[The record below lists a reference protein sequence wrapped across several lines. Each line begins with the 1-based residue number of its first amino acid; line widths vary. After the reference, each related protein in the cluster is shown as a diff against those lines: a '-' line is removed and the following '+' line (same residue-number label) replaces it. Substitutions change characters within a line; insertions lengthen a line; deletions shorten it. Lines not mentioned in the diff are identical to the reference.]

1 MLPYFV
7 SRWERTILKQNEALI
22 LAATP
27 NMSHLS
33 LRAVYSV
40 IKYSKER
47 GFNEYCNVNDNAK
60 NVLPI

>member
-27 NMSHLS
+27 NISHLS

-40 IKYSKER
+40 IKYS
-47 GFNEYCNVNDNAK
+47 
-60 NVLPI
+60 

>member
-7 SRWERTILKQNEALI
+7 SRWERTILKQNEVLI

-40 IKYSKER
+40 IKYS
-47 GFNEYCNVNDNAK
+47 
-60 NVLPI
+60 

>member
-1 MLPYFV
+1 MTWWDIYLYINNYLHFYV
-7 SRWERTILKQNEALI
+7 ALFCLKMGTEILKQNEALI

-40 IKYSKER
+40 IKYS
-47 GFNEYCNVNDNAK
+47 
-60 NVLPI
+60 